1 MLIYCFED
9 ERVEKLAPIIHAR
22 PAYAITC
29 AGYRLVDWL
38 DELRRLHSEVKLVG
52 DVREYLQV
60 IQLADYGL
68 DPVPQSL
75 AACDASATDISDI
88 LLVNARVV
96 PSVGNFQSLREL
108 IRGERFAVIMSSG
121 EGGETEMEPDGDAEP
136 GAAGAVL
143 AAWLPAGEVAK
154 ALGRAKAA
162 AVEAA
167 EVGMSV
173 SARRRA
179 ARENSPA
186 AVPTFEVLSRHAATT
201 AARSSLTLH
210 EFRWPH
216 DVVSAHM
223 KCINGSIE
231 HRIAVGNYTQLA
243 DGVFVGEGV
252 SMGEYESIQTGSGAI
267 VLDDNVSVGPFCLLE
282 GPMYAGANT
291 RIIEHSSIKDGVSL
305 GHTTKIG
312 GEVEASVIEPFTN
325 KQHHGFLG
333 HSYLGSWINLGAG
346 TCNSDLKNTY
356 GKINIQYGEQK
367 IATGMQFL
375 GCIMGDYS
383 KSAINTGIF
392 TGKVIGVC
400 SMMYGFVTGNVPSYV
415 NYARL
420 FGQTSLLPPEVM
432 VSTQGRMFARRKT
445 KQRQADIDLIHAM
458 YHRTEIERQQ
468 SDQLGF

>member
-38 DELRRLHSEVKLVG
+38 DELRRQHSDVKLVG
-52 DVREYLQV
+52 DVREYLKV
-60 IQLADYGL
+60 IQSADYGL
-68 DPVPQSL
+68 EPVPQSL
-75 AACDASATDISDI
+75 AAGDASAAEITDI
-88 LLVNARVV
+88 LLVNARLV
-96 PSVGNFQSLREL
+96 PSVGNFESLREL
-108 IRGERFAVIMSSG
+108 IRGERFAVIMSCG
-121 EGGETEMEPDGDAEP
+121 ERGETEMEPDGDAEP
-136 GAAGAVL
+136 GAEGAVL
-143 AAWLPAGEVAK
+143 AAWVPAGEFAK
-154 ALGRAKAA
+154 AFARAKAA
-162 AVEAA
+162 AAEAVES
-167 EVGMSV
+167 GKNL
-173 SARRRA
+173 SARRKA
-179 ARENSPA
+179 ARDDEPVA
-186 AVPTFEVLSRHAATT
+186 ATFQVLCRHAATK
-201 AARSSLTLH
+201 AARSSLKLH

-231 HRIAVGNYTQLA
+231 HRIAAGNYTQLA

-252 SMGEYESIQTGSGAI
+252 SMGEFESIQTADGAI
-267 VLDDNVSVGPFCLLE
+267 ILDDNVSVGPFCYLE

-356 GKINIQYGEQK
+356 GKINIQYGEEK
-367 IATGMQFL
+367 VSTGMQFL

-445 KQRQADIDLIHAM
+445 KQRQADIDLIHDM
-458 YHRTEIERQQ
+458 YHRTELERQQ
-468 SDQLGF
+468 SDQLGL

>member
-9 ERVEKLAPIIHAR
+9 ERVAKLAPIIHAR

-38 DELRRLHSEVKLVG
+38 EKLASQYSDMKLVG
-52 DVREYLQV
+52 DVREYLNV
-60 IQLADYGL
+60 IQSADYGL
-68 DPVPQSL
+68 EPVPQSL
-75 AACDASATDISDI
+75 AAGDASAADITDI
-88 LLVNARVV
+88 LLVNARLV
-96 PSVGNFQSLREL
+96 PSLGNFESLREL
-108 IRGERFAVIMSSG
+108 IRGERFAVIMSCG
-121 EGGETEMEPDGDAEP
+121 ERGETEMDPDGDAEP
-136 GAAGAVL
+136 RAEGDVL
-143 AAWLPAGEVAK
+143 AAWLPAAEVAK
-154 ALGRAKAA
+154 ALTHAKAA
-162 AVEAA
+162 AA
-167 EVGMSV
+167 ETLEGGKKLG
-173 SARRRA
+173 ARRKATRDEERVA
-179 ARENSPA
+179 
-186 AVPTFEVLSRHAATT
+186 TTCHVLCRHAVTT
-201 AARSSLTLH
+201 AARSPLKLH

-223 KCINGSIE
+223 KCINGSTE
-231 HRIAVGNYTQLA
+231 HRIAAGNYTQLA

-252 SMGEYESIQTGSGAI
+252 SMGEYESIQTGGGAI
-267 VLDDNVSVGPFCLLE
+267 ILDDNVSVGPFCYLE

-356 GKINIQYGEQK
+356 GKINIQYGEEK
-367 IATGMQFL
+367 VATGMQFL

-445 KQRQADIDLIHAM
+445 VQRQADIDLIHAM
-458 YHRTEIERQQ
+458 YHGTDLERQQ
-468 SDQLGF
+468 SDQLGL